1 MFMTSMFQIY
11 RMSGVREKT
20 ETRVALKALIWTPD
34 DIDCLFSLTAFL
46 NFDSSRCQSLPS
58 SGARLADIKTKTLTK
73 RKRTQTYLLLI
84 ESIMLE
90 VKTGNTYYN
99 NSSLPNNLVTL
110 IIREAPPQKQ

>member
-34 DIDCLFSLTAFL
+34 DIDCFFSLTAFL

-58 SGARLADIKTKTLTK
+58 SGARCTKTKTLTK

-84 ESIMLE
+84 ESIMLK
-90 VKTGNTYYN
+90 VKTGNTYY
-99 NSSLPNNLVTL
+99 
-110 IIREAPPQKQ
+110 KQ

>member
-1 MFMTSMFQIY
+1 
-11 RMSGVREKT
+11 MSGVREKT

-58 SGARLADIKTKTLTK
+58 SGARSADIKTKTLTK

-84 ESIMLE
+84 ESIMLK

>member
-20 ETRVALKALIWTPD
+20 ETRVALKALIWTPA

-58 SGARLADIKTKTLTK
+58 SGARFTKTKTLTK

-84 ESIMLE
+84 ESIMLK
-90 VKTGNTYYN
+90 VKTGNTYY
-99 NSSLPNNLVTL
+99 
-110 IIREAPPQKQ
+110 KQ